1 MDIHVVLRGLSQGI
15 GLIGVAVIT
24 WGVLK
29 ATIATVRVEFKSL
42 RRLHLPASRL
52 LLRQQLGTSL
62 LVGLEFLIA
71 ADVIRT
77 VLQPTL
83 QEIAVLGGIVA
94 VRTVIGYFLHKEMSE
109 DQRVLAQARK
119 AEEMGDTDR

>member
-1 MDIHVVLRGLSQGI
+1 MVLRGLSQGI